1 MQKTLLIIDL
11 VVLKILGYLMV
22 FFGAGMLYYLGMQA
36 WELYFS
42 PELSMKLA
50 AFLNGAA
57 PEVKIP
63 DEILKIIAWLLIM
76 LLFML
81 IGRIAILSIDS
92 GHKLI
97 TRQTDRQD

>member
-1 MQKTLLIIDL
+1 MQKTLQIIDL
-11 VVLKILGYLMV
+11 IVLKILGYLLV
-22 FFGAGMLYYLGMQA
+22 FFGAGMLYYLGVQV

-42 PELSMKLA
+42 PELAMKLA
-50 AFLNGAA
+50 VFLNGAP

-97 TRQTDRQD
+97 TKHSDRND